1 MGEPHRICVVGG
13 GAAGISAGS
22 MAKRT
27 NPDATVTVCT
37 EFEDVAYSPCGIPYV
52 LAREIPDFERLFLAG
67 PEQYDAAGIDLRRET
82 EVTAIDAEARTMTAN
97 GEVLPWD
104 RLILCS
110 GWNYTLPDVPGNEL
124 DGLTY
129 VKNIRRGM
137 ELNETLNGVK
147 KAVVLEGGP
156 LGVEML
162 AALAHRGIETH
173 LVEEGAWV
181 LSQVADPDI
190 AEPVHAS
197 LESLGCKLHFG
208 AKLVGFAGSEGGK
221 LRAVRTS
228 DGDIEADI
236 CVVATHKEPET
247 TLARS
252 IGLKL
257 GSAGGITVDE
267 RMRTSMTDVY
277 AAGDCVEV
285 PQGLTGVAI
294 TGLTGSH
301 AMQQG
306 RVAGANAGGGN
317 RRYDPVYIP
326 WGMVGGT
333 VQVGGA
339 SFGEHLANS
348 LGIPHV
354 VGKASGI
361 SRARYYPGVQQV
373 IVKLLAEP
381 GTGRLIGGQ
390 LVGGEGV
397 KERADFLAFALKRGV
412 TLEDIAWMEN
422 VYSPPIGALYEPLS
436 VAAQNGLAQL

>member
-1 MGEPHRICVVGG
+1 MGERTSICVIGG
-13 GAAGISAGS
+13 GAAGISAAS

-27 NPDATVTVCT
+27 NPDATVVICT

-52 LAREIPDFERLFLAG
+52 LGREIPDFERLFLAG
-67 PEQYDAAGIDLRRET
+67 PEQYVEAGVDLRRET
-82 EVTAIDAEARTMTAN
+82 AVTAIDGDARTITAD
-97 GEVLPWD
+97 GQTLPWD
-104 RLILCS
+104 RLIVCT
-110 GWNYTLPDVPGNEL
+110 GFNYTLPDVPGNEL

-137 ELNETLNGVK
+137 ELNETLNDVR
-147 KAVVLEGGP
+147 KAVVLEGTP

-173 LVEEGAWV
+173 LVDEGSWL

-190 AEPVHAS
+190 AEPVQQS
-197 LESLGCKLHFG
+197 LESLGCILHFG
-208 AKLVGFAGSEGGK
+208 VGLRGFEGSGGR
-221 LRAVRTS
+221 LRAVATTE
-228 DGDIEADI
+228 GEIEADI

-252 IGLKL
+252 IGLRL
-257 GSAGGITVDE
+257 GSTGGIVVDD
-267 RMRTSMTDVY
+267 RMRTSMEGVY

-285 PQGLTGVAI
+285 PQGLTSVAVQ
-294 TGLTGSH
+294 GLTGAH

-306 RVAGANAGGGN
+306 RVAGANAGGGD

-326 WGMVGGT
+326 WGMVGGQ
-333 VQVGGA
+333 VQIGGA
-339 SFGEHLANS
+339 SFGEHLATS

-354 VGKASGI
+354 VGRANGI

-373 IVKLLAEP
+373 RVKLLAEP
-381 GTGRLIGGQ
+381 ATGRLIGGQ

-397 KERADFLAFALKRGV
+397 KERADFLAFALKKGA

-422 VYSPPIGALYEPLS
+422 VYSPPIGALYEPMS

>member
-1 MGEPHRICVVGG
+1 MGVPHRICVIGG
-13 GAAGISAGS
+13 GAAGISAAS

-27 NPDATVTVCT
+27 NPDATVIICT

-52 LAREIPDFERLFLAG
+52 LGREIPDFERLFLAG
-67 PEQYDAAGIDLRRET
+67 PEQYVEAGVDLRRET
-82 EVTAIDAEARTMTAN
+82 RVSAVDAEARTMTAD
-97 GEVLPWD
+97 GELIVWD
-104 RLILCS
+104 KLIICT
-110 GWNYTLPDVPGNEL
+110 GFNYTLPDVPGNDLE
-124 DGLTY
+124 GLTY
-129 VKNIRRGM
+129 VKNIRRGI
-137 ELNETLNGVK
+137 ELDQTLNDVK
-147 KAVVLEGGP
+147 KAVVLEGTP

-173 LVEEGAWV
+173 LVDPGSWL

-190 AEPVHAS
+190 AEPVQKS
-197 LESLGCKLHFG
+197 LESLGCILHFG
-208 AKLVGFAGSEGGK
+208 VGLEGFVGVDGK
-221 LRAVRTS
+221 LRAVATS
-228 DGDIEADI
+228 EGEIEADI

-252 IGLKL
+252 LGLRIG
-257 GSAGGITVDE
+257 STGGIAVNE
-267 RMRTSMTDVY
+267 RMETSLPGVY

-285 PQGLTGVAI
+285 PQGLTGVAVQ
-294 TGLTGSH
+294 GLTGAH

-317 RRYDPVYIP
+317 RVYNPVYIP
-326 WGMVGGT
+326 WGMVGGQ

-339 SFGEHLANS
+339 SFGEHLARS
-348 LGIPHV
+348 LGIDFV
-354 VGKASGI
+354 LGEANGI

-373 IVKLLAEP
+373 KVKLLAEP

-397 KERADFLAFALKRGV
+397 KERADFLAFALKKGA

-436 VAAQNGLAQL
+436 VAALNGLAQL

>member
-1 MGEPHRICVVGG
+1 MGERTNICVIGG
-13 GAAGISAGS
+13 GAAGISAAS

-27 NPDATVTVCT
+27 NPDATVVICT

-52 LAREIPDFERLFLAG
+52 LGKEIPDFERLFLAG
-67 PEQYDAAGIDLRRET
+67 PEQYVEAGVDLRRET
-82 EVTAIDAEARTMTAN
+82 AVTAIDRDARTITA
-97 GEVLPWD
+97 GGQTLPWD
-104 RLILCS
+104 RLIICT
-110 GWNYTLPDVPGNEL
+110 GFNYTLPDVPGNEL

-137 ELNETLNGVK
+137 ELNETLNDVK
-147 KAVVLEGGP
+147 RAVVLEGTP

-173 LVEEGAWV
+173 LVDEGSWL

-190 AEPVHAS
+190 AEPVQQS
-197 LESLGCKLHFG
+197 LEGLGCILHFG
-208 AKLVGFAGSEGGK
+208 AGLRGFEGSDGR
-221 LRAVRTS
+221 LRAVATTE
-228 DGDIEADI
+228 GEIEADI
-236 CVVATHKEPET
+236 CIVATHKEPET

-257 GSAGGITVDE
+257 GSTGGIVVDD
-267 RMRTSMTDVY
+267 RMRTSMEGVY

-285 PQGLTGVAI
+285 PQGLTSVAVQ
-294 TGLTGSH
+294 GLTGAH

-306 RVAGANAGGGN
+306 RVAGANAGGGD

-326 WGMVGGT
+326 WGMVGGQ
-333 VQVGGA
+333 VQIGGA
-339 SFGEHLANS
+339 SFGEHLATS

-354 VGKASGI
+354 VGQANGI

-373 IVKLLAEP
+373 RVKLLAEP

-397 KERADFLAFALKRGV
+397 KERADFLAFALKKGA

-422 VYSPPIGALYEPLS
+422 VYSPPIGALYEPMS